1 MNILI
6 IGSGGREHALAWK
19 VGQSPLT
26 HSLFI
31 APGNAGTA
39 SLGENINIAVDDFEG
54 ISHLCR
60 QKQIDLLVVGPEVPL
75 VNGLRDFIESK
86 IDLKHVLIVGP
97 GKSGAR
103 LEGSKDFSK
112 QFMLRNGIHTAK
124 ARTFTENEID
134 AGLAYLDGCRL
145 PIVLKADGLAAGK
158 GVIICLSRE
167 EARHSLQEMLVNHLF
182 GEASVRVLVEEFLS
196 GIEVSV
202 FALTDGES
210 YVLLPE
216 AKDYK
221 RIGEQDQGPNTGGMG
236 AVSPVPFADEVFMNK
251 VRKHIVEPTIM
262 GLRKEG
268 IPYRGFIFFGLM
280 NVGGE
285 PFVIEYNCRMGDPET
300 EAVVPRIDSDLVELL
315 IACGNGKLKEKSI
328 QINAHAAVT
337 VMMVSGGYPGSYA
350 KGKAINGQEAAEKR
364 ALMFHAGTKISGTLV
379 VTDGG
384 RVLAATGMGPTLD
397 AARSNAYQAVS
408 SISFENAY
416 FRRDIGV
423 DLLHTGK
430 P

>member
-285 PFVIEYNCRMGDPET
+285 PIVIEYNCRMGDPET

>member
-1 MNILI
+1 MNILL

-19 VGQSPLT
+19 IRQSPLT

-39 SLGENINIAVDDFEG
+39 SVGENINIAVDDFEG

-75 VNGLRDFIESK
+75 VNGLRDFIEAK
-86 IDLKHVLIVGP
+86 EDLKHVLIVGP

-134 AGLAYLDGCRL
+134 AGLTYLDGCRL

-158 GVIICLSRE
+158 GVIICPSRE
-167 EARHSLQEMLVNHLF
+167 EARQSLNEMLVNRLF

-251 VRKHIVEPTIM
+251 VRKHIVEPTIV
-262 GLRKEG
+262 GLKKEG
-268 IPYRGFIFFGLM
+268 IPYRGFLFFGLM

-337 VMMVSGGYPGSYA
+337 VMMVSGGYPGSYD
-350 KGKAINGQEAAEKR
+350 KGKAINGQESAEKH
-364 ALMFHAGTKISGTLV
+364 ALIFHAGTKISGTSV

-423 DLLHTGK
+423 DLLQTGK
-430 P
+430 S